1 MFAAGHGVLR
11 SRLGDGPDQEHQ
23 GQLSERGVDRLHLP
37 RDSQGEWKK
46 KNVNGEEVERSLMM
60 FSFWMNEEK

>member
-46 KNVNGEEVERSLMM
+46 KMSMVKR
-60 FSFWMNEEK
+60 WRDP